1 MNKNI
6 FKYDEPKKLCFREGN
21 PKTDKNR
28 KIEGLEKYWILRL
41 NLAPADLSGF
51 NTCSSYSIGCKDA
64 CLHGSG
70 NPVFMAQKNLGRIN
84 RTRFYFRNR
93 AKFLTKLIKE
103 ITNHELYCNKN
114 GFKPVVR
121 LNTTSDIPW
130 EIHKIF
136 QLFPN
141 IQFYDYTKEYKRM
154 NKFLNGVLP
163 SNYHLTFSR
172 TEENHNHLNCKNVLN
187 RGGNIAVVFRKN
199 LPEYFEGYKVVN
211 GDLHDLRFTD
221 PKNVVVGLIEK
232 PVIDPITKK
241 KVRDYKGF
249 VVD

>member
-1 MNKNI
+1 
-6 FKYDEPKKLCFREGN
+6 
-21 PKTDKNR
+21 
-28 KIEGLEKYWILRL
+28 
-41 NLAPADLSGF
+41 
-51 NTCSSYSIGCKDA
+51 
-64 CLHGSG
+64 
-70 NPVFMAQKNLGRIN
+70 
-84 RTRFYFRNR
+84 
-93 AKFLTKLIKE
+93 
-103 ITNHELYCNKN
+103 
-114 GFKPVVR
+114 
-121 LNTTSDIPW
+121 
-130 EIHKIF
+130 
-136 QLFPN
+136 
-141 IQFYDYTKEYKRM
+141 M